1 MQKIYKIAILALII
15 LGSIHCIFTPFIF
28 KSLNTD
34 ALWFFG
40 TGLSYIF
47 MGLYN
52 LASIKVNIKS
62 IFIIAV
68 VLNFIATLFTI
79 AITYILREP
88 QAYVAMVLI
97 IFIFIYSLKKV
108 LGSLNK

>member
-1 MQKIYKIAILALII
+1 MPKVYKIAIFALII
-15 LGSIHCIFTPFIF
+15 LGTIHCVFTPFIYKTF
-28 KSLNTD
+28 NAD

-68 VLNFIATLFTI
+68 ALNFIATLFSI
-79 AITYILREP
+79 AITYILRDP

-97 IFIFIYSLKKV
+97 IFIFLYSLTSV